1 MTFMVEA
8 DVAPRA
14 YRLVG
19 ELDLATAERLT
30 QELSPVLQTDGDVH
44 LDVGDLE
51 FMDSSGLRA
60 LIEISRSLSGRGHV
74 FLNSPMVSACPSMRY
89 PGCLSER
96 WNSGSTRRW
105 SRGPK

>member
-74 FLNSPMVSACPSMRY
+74 FLNSPMGEVAKLLELIRAEKLPNLVIQPNGSAP
-89 PGCLSER
+89 
-96 WNSGSTRRW
+96 
-105 SRGPK
+105 